1 MGTES
6 SVFLGKIRQF
16 GFIVDDID
24 TAIAQWG
31 ALGVA
36 PWLVI
41 RDVAM
46 EGCTYRGA
54 ISEPVVSIALANSGD
69 MQIELIQQHGD
80 MPSIYQEFMHATGGG
95 LNQVAYWVEDVDAV
109 RAEAVAAGWTEV
121 WRGEEGGPTQFS
133 YLEHPDSPVAIVEL
147 MELNDATRS
156 MGSAI
161 QAAAEEWT
169 PGMPILM
176 S

>member
-1 MGTES
+1 MGPET
-6 SVFLGKIRQF
+6 SVFPGKIRQF
-16 GFIVDDID
+16 GFIVEDID
-24 TAIAQWG
+24 ASITQWG

-36 PWLVI
+36 PWLVM

-54 ISEPVVSIALANSGD
+54 LSEPVISIALANSGD

-80 MPSIYQEFMHATGGG
+80 MPSIYQEFMKATGGG
-95 LNQVAYWVEDVDAV
+95 LNQVAYWVEDIDAV

-121 WRGEEGGPTQFS
+121 WRGDEDGPTQFS
-133 YLEHPDSPVAIVEL
+133 YLEHPDSPLAIVEL

-156 MGSAI
+156 LGLAI
-161 QAAAEEWT
+161 QAAAEEWA
-169 PGMPILM
+169 PGKPILM
-176 S
+176 T